1 MTDNHAREAAEVR
14 FSEAIFATEAIKRA
28 AYSMADRLDVS
39 MSSAGGE
46 IICQLYSRK
55 PEFQVVELA
64 QDFRKEV
71 LDYDLRIRVSKETEP
86 FRNLILSLAFSKTG
100 VQD

>member
-1 MTDNHAREAAEVR
+1 MTDDHAREAVEVR
-14 FSEAIFATEAIKRA
+14 FSDAVFAADAIKRA

-39 MSSAGGE
+39 ISSAEGE
-46 IICQLYSRK
+46 IICQLRSRK
-55 PEFQVVELA
+55 SGLKLAELT

-71 LDYDLRIRVSKETEP
+71 LDYDLRIRISKETES

-100 VQD
+100 ASG